1 MYPKNKPLPPE
12 AAGSVSSLNAKKESE
27 KVSHVSTVIGVS
39 GSHSTSTRKE
49 QSDEN
54 SIATSSPRRSPLS
67 GVALRQIRRSSPT
80 GGAMPPSY
88 NESIKGN
95 FLCEGSFVPE
105 GVVTVG
111 AATTSHEGGAV
122 RTSNKIQGH
131 LSASLRPPPYEVGPS
146 SLSGVVDENSYDFN
160 CGRGGPPPVPTG
172 LMLPSQHAIIPLGM
186 STEAPYFDRR
196 QMHGLTAPSM
206 PLPPP
211 PLPPPLSPQN
221 QTPLPWPT
229 QEMMNPPPTVPGA
242 PAKGPPRYNNSNG
255 RMMPR
260 QAPYYYPLSSQNG
273 IPCKSRWN
281 SYPSYFLKEK
291 DGGLRRAEDT
301 QCERKS
307 EKDDFTDRANDLLHN
322 RQYSME
328 SNFSAQG
335 HDKHDQGYQ
344 RHDIRSPTWR
354 ENKNHTSAQHRQGV
368 NLLVQVIVVL
378 LERITAVKAAL
389 SNPKSIS
396 ENAALDKPPINA
408 NTDEFQVPT
417 ELQQDED
424 ALILKEQLIELQ
436 NAFGSLQEEG
446 VTMNSN
452 RRRLL
457 DAIMAFPQLIPLST
471 VCSSS
476 LEESISS
483 SLDIKVLAEEKLI
496 SSRDVTAEVNALMK
510 ALDFETTRPITL
522 KLVAPPYSS
531 SSSSIYAVSPAK
543 TAKKKFTLSTC
554 K

>member
-27 KVSHVSTVIGVS
+27 KVNHASPAMGVS

-54 SIATSSPRRSPLS
+54 SVATSSPRCSPLS
-67 GVALRQIRRSSPT
+67 GVAPRQVRRSSPT

-95 FLCEGSFVPE
+95 FLCEGNFVTE
-105 GVVTVG
+105 GMVTVN
-111 AATTSHEGGAV
+111 AATTSHEGAV
-122 RTSNKIQGH
+122 RNSNKTQGH
-131 LSASLRPPPYEVGPS
+131 LSASLRPPPYEAGSS
-146 SLSGVVDENSYDFN
+146 SLSGVMDESSYDFN
-160 CGRGGPPPVPTG
+160 GGRGGPPPLPTG
-172 LMLPSQHAIIPLGM
+172 LMLPSRHAIIPLGM

-196 QMHGLTAPSM
+196 QVHGLTAPSM

-211 PLPPPLSPQN
+211 PPPLSPQT
-221 QTPLPWPT
+221 QTSLPWPT
-229 QEMMNPPPTVPGA
+229 QEMMNPPPTVPA
-242 PAKGPPRYNNSNG
+242 VSAKGPPRYNNSNG

-260 QAPYYYPLSSQNG
+260 QAPHYYALSSQNG
-273 IPCKSRWN
+273 IQCKSRWN

-291 DGGLRRAEDT
+291 DGGLRQAEDT

-307 EKDDFTDRANDLLHN
+307 EKGDFTDRANDLHN

-335 HDKHDQGYQ
+335 QDKHDQVRQ
-344 RHDIRSPTWR
+344 RHDLRSPTWR
-354 ENKNHTSAQHRQGV
+354 ENKSHAVAQHRQGV
-368 NLLVQVIVVL
+368 SLLVQVIVVL
-378 LERITAVKAAL
+378 LERITEVKAAL
-389 SNPKSIS
+389 RNSKTIS
-396 ENAALDKPPINA
+396 GNAAIDKQSINA
-408 NTDEFQVPT
+408 NTDEIHVPT
-417 ELQQDED
+417 EVQQGED
-424 ALILKEQLIELQ
+424 ALTLKEQLIELQ

-446 VTMNSN
+446 VAMDSH

-471 VCSSS
+471 VWYSS
-476 LEESISS
+476 LEESTSS
-483 SLDIKVLAEEKLI
+483 SLDSKVITEEKLI
-496 SSRDVTAEVNALMK
+496 SSRDVTAEVKALMK
-510 ALDFETTRPITL
+510 ALDFETTRPIAL

-531 SSSSIYAVSPAK
+531 SSSIHAVSPAK
-543 TAKKKFTLSTC
+543 NLKKKVYALYL
-554 K
+554 